1 MPIQYRIIGLSA
13 PQKAFAGGG
22 RWTSAARKCSGAG
35 IAARAATLLKKLRP
49 LLAGDLVVDALD
61 VEVHAEDLA
70 VGEVVAVLA
79 LDCLALLVGDR
90 TCSKLASGY
99 FFATFSVG
107 SL

>member
-1 MPIQYRIIGLSA
+1 MPIQYRIVGPSA
-13 PQKAFAGGG
+13 PPKGVRRWG
-22 RWTSAARKCSGAG
+22 RCASAARKCSDPD